1 MKTQNL
7 TLYIEG
13 LDKIGNN
20 EERFTASLS
29 SPGSS
34 GYEEP
39 RTLNQVIGV
48 IQNDLIDT
56 IIINP
61 LRVRVNHLAL

>member
-1 MKTQNL
+1 MKKDL
-7 TLYIEG
+7 
-13 LDKIGNN
+13 LDP
-20 EERFTASLS
+20 SQ

-39 RTLNQVIGV
+39 KTLNQVIGV

-61 LRVRVNHLAL
+61 LRVE